1 MNIIVIP
8 VYNDWK
14 SINHL
19 LSKINRMLKFGN
31 LVKILIINDCSTQKV
46 NINKKNIKNIKEIKI
61 LSLKKNVGSQ
71 KSIAIGLNY
80 LKKLKKDFYIT
91 VMDGDGEDNPLEI
104 KKMLSKAKKNLNFI
118 ITSHRKK
125 RNENFIIKFGYKIH
139 LIISFLLTW
148 NWISFGNFSCFHSS
162 NLKKLLVNNNIWYA
176 YSAGVIKN
184 CKIKKLY
191 ATRQKRYFE
200 TLIIGI
206 KTNTDDLREKIH
218 IRLLKRMR
226 QGMLDEVKKLH
237 KKEGVSW
244 KRLESLGL
252 EYRYLAYYLQNKMS
266 KREMLEKLEIEI
278 GRYAK
283 RQRTWFKRDKRIKWF
298 SLKERDGIR
307 DVTKDFLR

>member
-200 TLIIGI
+200 TSKVNFFKLIEHSLRIMGVFYQRVLISSFFFIYLISILFSQFDLILYTLIILMNLI
-206 KTNTDDLREKIH
+206 VLAVKVKNYLR
-218 IRLLKRMR
+218 LPLN
-226 QGMLDEVKKLH
+226 
-237 KKEGVSW
+237 
-244 KRLESLGL
+244 
-252 EYRYLAYYLQNKMS
+252 Y
-266 KREMLEKLEIEI
+266 
-278 GRYAK
+278 
-283 RQRTWFKRDKRIKWF
+283 
-298 SLKERDGIR
+298 
-307 DVTKDFLR
+307 KDFLKNLKKI